1 MIETFNLFKMYK
13 QTNLITGEGSCATNG
28 TTNDKAFFCPNGA
41 ECNNFAGKS
50 CWDPLSGKAAVTLC
64 NANEWQ
70 CKVSYALMFNLFIL
84 NSLLKCTAVLISM

>member
-28 TTNDKAFFCPNGA
+28 TTNDKEFFCPNGA

-50 CWDPLSGKAAVTLC
+50 CWDTLSGKAAVTLC

-70 CKVSYALMFNLFIL
+70 CKVN
-84 NSLLKCTAVLISM
+84 NKK